1 MLAFRSDGTTGDN
14 FAGPGS
20 LYVDIT
26 NAGALY
32 IQTRLHYDSPSWRLV
47 TRDPVLMLT
56 HKDPEVQAML
66 GLLENQRDYLMG
78 LVAAQAK
85 QLAELNAKLEAAMKE
100 PENQDGKS
108 TV

>member
-1 MLAFRSDGTTGDN
+1 
-14 FAGPGS
+14 
-20 LYVDIT
+20 
-26 NAGALY
+26 
-32 IQTRLHYDSPSWRLV
+32 
-47 TRDPVLMLT
+47 MLT
-56 HKDPEVQAML
+56 HKDPEVQVML

-85 QLAELNAKLEAAMKE
+85 QLAELNTKLEAATKE